1 MLIKAVKVLDLVLE
15 IEVEQTM
22 SIVTLISKY
31 IAGHFVKL
39 DAGGLQ
45 PKAHSANNWK
55 LSSSVI
61 DLSAME

>member
-1 MLIKAVKVLDLVLE
+1 MLIEPVKVLDLVLE
-15 IEVEQTM
+15 IEVEQD
-22 SIVTLISKY
+22 IVILISKY

-39 DAGGLQ
+39 DVGGLQ

-61 DLSAME
+61 DLSAMK